1 MAYEPGGATGEP
13 YNKAED
19 LMYTPGS
26 SIQDYIRHMME
37 QGRVGAAEPMGTNIP
52 DFAQERMYGREPP
65 SDMELTPGQ
74 SGPQTGPYDDNTG
87 TDPQEYIR
95 QILAGDVVPMR
106 THPPAISDVNMRLQ
120 SPGVGARS
128 QGMQSI
134 DRFKQDPRSID
145 LLGILNMLGQE
156 PGR

>member
-1 MAYEPGGATGEP
+1 MLNPAYDQGSNTGIINDLLGDQSMARGGDP
-13 YNKAED
+13 
-19 LMYTPGS
+19 
-26 SIQDYIRHMME
+26 QDYIRQLIQELAIGRPREMMRRYDDPGE
-37 QGRVGAAEPMGTNIP
+37 VGAPHSDSG
-52 DFAQERMYGREPP
+52 AQDYV
-65 SDMELTPGQ
+65 DQ
-74 SGPQTGPYDDNTG
+74 Q
-87 TDPQEYIR
+87 
-95 QILAGDVVPMR
+95 LAGDVVPMR